1 MPESRERAIHLSFGE
16 SLQLFSFKTFFFH
29 YSSNFPG
36 GKKKTRA
43 LSPDP
48 EIIIRMPPASKL
60 QSFPV
65 SRELVRMIRTSSQL
79 LSSQQQDG
87 GGGGPIP
94 LSEHLR
100 AVDARQAK
108 GVEFYLR
115 ACALR
120 LEQGL

>member
-1 MPESRERAIHLSFGE
+1 
-16 SLQLFSFKTFFFH
+16 
-29 YSSNFPG
+29 
-36 GKKKTRA
+36 
-43 LSPDP
+43 
-48 EIIIRMPPASKL
+48 MPPASKQ

-79 LSSQQQDG
+79 LLSQQA
-87 GGGGPIP
+87 IP

-100 AVDARQAK
+100 VVDVRQAK
-108 GVEFYLR
+108 AVEFYLR